1 MDCSVLSEQAAP
13 STVIKHL
20 GSFLDYSYQWMK
32 RNVSIT
38 KTSETVIPPQDAS
51 YSPSGKKKII
61 VKLGSP
67 IKRLR

>member
-13 STVIKHL
+13 STVKHL

-51 YSPSGKKKII
+51 YSTKKFI
-61 VKLGSP
+61 VKLGRP